1 MNGGRPTQTWVQGEF
16 LADPYMLEIKSDVPK
31 GKYKILVGWY
41 DASDPAFAR
50 LHVFDESGKDVGD
63 FVTLGQEA
71 VVK

>member
-1 MNGGRPTQTWVQGEF
+1 MNGRRPTQTWVTGEY
-16 LADPYMLEIKSDVPK
+16 LTDPYTLEIKPAVPP

-50 LHVFDESGKDVGD
+50 LHVFDASGKDVGD
-63 FVTLGQEA
+63 FVGLSQMV